1 MRKGRRTDPLDKKM
15 PDRGPITKEV
25 INCILNEASR
35 FRGGVRLSIG
45 RVWTNKEYDER
56 RKRILNTPL
65 P

>member
-15 PDRGPITKEV
+15 PVRSPITKEV
-25 INCILNEASR
+25 ISCILNEASR

-45 RVWTNKEYDER
+45 RIWTNKEYDER

>member
-1 MRKGRRTDPLDKKM
+1 MAEGRRTDPLDKKI

-25 INCILNEASR
+25 VDCILKEASR

-45 RVWTNKEYDER
+45 RIWTNKEYDER
-56 RKRILNTPL
+56 RKRILSTPL